1 MNHVRTIRK
10 HAGITQAEL
19 RRALGWN
26 QSRVANYE
34 SGLRRPGLSD
44 ARQIVAALNLL
55 GARCSLDD
63 VFPPARKSEQS
74 DRKRQ
79 TTSRPPA
86 QTTAPQQAEGGSMM
100 T

>member
-10 HAGITQAEL
+10 HAGITQADL

-44 ARQIVAALNLL
+44 ARQIVAALNSL

-63 VFPPARKSEQS
+63 VFPPASKSGQS
-74 DRKRQ
+74 GRNCLPTLRL
-79 TTSRPPA
+79 PA
-86 QTTAPQQAEGGSMM
+86 QPTAPERSEGGSMV

>member
-1 MNHVRTIRK
+1 MNHVRTIRQ

-63 VFPPARKSEQS
+63 VFPPARKLKQS
-74 DRKRQ
+74 DRNALAA
-79 TTSRPPA
+79 SRPPA
-86 QTTAPQQAEGGSMM
+86 QSTASERAEGGSIM

>member
-1 MNHVRTIRK
+1 MNHVRSIRK

-44 ARQIVAALNLL
+44 ARRIVAALNLL

-63 VFPPARKSEQS
+63 VFPPAHKAEHS
-74 DRKRQ
+74 DQKRLN
-79 TTSRPPA
+79 TSRPPA
-86 QTTAPQQAEGGSMM
+86 QPIARERTEGGSMM

>member
-1 MNHVRTIRK
+1 MNLVRSIRK

-63 VFPPARKSEQS
+63 VFPPARRSEQPDPERLS
-74 DRKRQ
+74 P
-79 TTSRPPA
+79 SRPAGQP
-86 QTTAPQQAEGGSMM
+86 TAPVQAEGGSMM

>member
-1 MNHVRTIRK
+1 MNRVRTIRQ

-63 VFPPARKSEQS
+63 VFPPASKLEQS
-74 DRKRQ
+74 DRNALAA
-79 TTSRPPA
+79 SRPPA
-86 QTTAPQQAEGGSMM
+86 QSTAPGRAQGGSMM

>member
-10 HAGITQAEL
+10 HAGITQAQL

-63 VFPPARKSEQS
+63 VFPPARKSKQS
-74 DRKRQ
+74 DRNALAA
-79 TTSRPPA
+79 SGPPA
-86 QTTAPQQAEGGSMM
+86 QSTASERAEGGSIM